1 MAKLKSIDIE
11 TYPPE
16 ILVDE
21 EPKYLRRQ
29 KPLEIKRRKFGR
41 KAWKTYLQVTMWAAV
56 GVAGAWAVYD
66 FSHFLLTS
74 RETALIHPEQI
85 VLAGNHYVAPASVL
99 SIFASD
105 RGKSVLLIPLDE
117 RRRQIEALS
126 WVEHATVRRVLPNQ
140 IAVEIAER
148 TPIAFLREPGDLAL
162 IDAHGVILAR
172 PIRGNFHFPVVT
184 GIMAGM
190 PLDSREQRMQLFSG
204 FTQQIDSVRADAVD
218 RISEVDLSDD
228 HDLRA
233 TLTGFEPAVATTS
246 TPDSQAPP
254 HADTPVLVHFGDN
267 DFAGKYQ
274 TLVEEFNDWRAEAG
288 PIESVDLR
296 FSREAVVNQDAVTL
310 TRQQPQ
316 KLAVTSTRRHSR

>member
-11 TYPPE
+11 TYPRE

-41 KAWKTYLQVTMWAAV
+41 KVWKTYLQVTMWAAV
-56 GVAGAWAVYD
+56 GVVGAWAVYD

-74 RETALIHPEQI
+74 PETALIHPEQI

-99 SIFASD
+99 GIFAPD
-105 RGKSVLLIPLDE
+105 RGKSILLIPLDE

-126 WVEHATVRRVLPNQ
+126 WVERATVRRVLPNQ
-140 IAVEIAER
+140 IAVEITER
-148 TPIAFLREPGDLAL
+148 IPIAFLREPGDLAL
-162 IDAHGVILAR
+162 IDAHGVILSR

-190 PLDSREQRMQLFSG
+190 PVDSREERMQLFSG
-204 FTQQIDSVRADAVD
+204 FVQQIESVRPDAID
-218 RISEVDLSDD
+218 RISEVDLSDG

-233 TLTGFEPAVATTS
+233 TLTGFEPTVANTV
-246 TPDSQAPP
+246 TPDSQTQM
-254 HADTPVLVHFGDN
+254 HVDTPVLVHFGDT

-288 PIESVDLR
+288 AIESVDLR
-296 FSREAVVNQDAVTL
+296 FSREAVVNQVPVTL
-310 TRQQPQ
+310 TRRQPQ
-316 KLAVTSTRRHSR
+316 KLAATSTRRHSR